1 MLVSRHGAKIDR
13 NVDRKILPSPP
24 VVRRSSQQNL
34 KHLPKKEKD
43 EKELQSVRELNEI
56 NAKTEL
62 VSSRQSGSCNLTPSK
77 WLA

>member
-1 MLVSRHGAKIDR
+1 MLASRHGAKIDR

-24 VVRRSSQQNL
+24 VVRRSSQQ
-34 KHLPKKEKD
+34 KD

-77 WLA
+77 WQA

>member
-1 MLVSRHGAKIDR
+1 MLASRHGAKIDR

-24 VVRRSSQQNL
+24 VVRRSSQQ
-34 KHLPKKEKD
+34 KD

-62 VSSRQSGSCNLTPSK
+62 VSSRQSGSCNLSPSK
-77 WLA
+77 WQA